1 MDVHRFLAEMKDRR
15 VYRIAVI
22 YAAGSW
28 ALLQVADL
36 FFPMLG
42 LPEQAITTVLAAVAL
57 GFPIAL
63 ILAWFLDITPDGV
76 VETDA
81 TDNGLGSLRLSP
93 ARLAVVIILTGL
105 VFLVGFLY
113 MDRLDLI
120 GKAEEQQSST
130 AITAPSETSIAVIPF
145 VNMSDMKELEYFADG
160 LAEEILNLLARL
172 NELDV
177 AARTS
182 SFYFKGRDVGIQEI
196 ARHLGVR
203 NVLEGSVRR
212 QGNRVRV
219 TAQLIDASNG
229 YHLWSET
236 YDRDS
241 SDTFDIQDE
250 IARQVVAKL
259 QVILSDSSKKILDQ
273 RPALVPRAY
282 DYYLRGR
289 EYLRESRGVDSLDQA
304 VTLFTRAIALD
315 DGYAEAYAGLC
326 DSLLGHYRISR
337 DPRNFKSAEKACQNA
352 LALDSKVPA
361 VYVALGNLYR
371 FSGENAAAIREFERA
386 LKLNPKA
393 VDALIG
399 LAETYEQDNKP
410 ERAQELFL
418 QAIQL
423 QPYYW
428 HAYQRM
434 GSFLFSAGRFDEAIP
449 YYQRITEMMPDNA
462 GAFSDLGA
470 VHYMLNQFESAAL
483 AMQKSLELAP
493 TAIAYSNAGASL
505 FLLHRF
511 EEAVDMYQKAVEYA
525 PDDFENWGSLGDAY
539 RYSEGLQELAE
550 PMYRNAIKL
559 ALESLEVNANDVSTL
574 GLLAHYEANIGNR
587 EQALQY
593 LARASALAPKDLY
606 VNYTTATALCAL
618 GETEQALAAL
628 NLAIRLGY
636 SATLAKADA
645 SLCGLTELPGFQV
658 P

>member
-1 MDVHRFLAEMKDRR
+1 MITRWRQDTLAGRTLGQIMGAS
-15 VYRIAVI
+15 V
-22 YAAGSW
+22 
-28 ALLQVADL
+28 LL
-36 FFPMLG
+36 
-42 LPEQAITTVLAAVAL
+42 
-57 GFPIAL
+57 
-63 ILAWFLDITPDGV
+63 
-76 VETDA
+76 
-81 TDNGLGSLRLSP
+81 
-93 ARLAVVIILTGL
+93 
-105 VFLVGFLY
+105 
-113 MDRLDLI
+113 
-120 GKAEEQQSST
+120 
-130 AITAPSETSIAVIPF
+130 
-145 VNMSDMKELEYFADG
+145 
-160 LAEEILNLLARL
+160 
-172 NELDV
+172 V
-177 AARTS
+177 AA
-182 SFYFKGRDVGIQEI
+182 F
-196 ARHLGVR
+196 
-203 NVLEGSVRR
+203 N
-212 QGNRVRV
+212 
-219 TAQLIDASNG
+219 
-229 YHLWSET
+229 
-236 YDRDS
+236 
-241 SDTFDIQDE
+241 
-250 IARQVVAKL
+250 
-259 QVILSDSSKKILDQ
+259 
-273 RPALVPRAY
+273 
-282 DYYLRGR
+282 
-289 EYLRESRGVDSLDQA
+289 
-304 VTLFTRAIALD
+304 
-315 DGYAEAYAGLC
+315 
-326 DSLLGHYRISR
+326 
-337 DPRNFKSAEKACQNA
+337 
-352 LALDSKVPA
+352 
-361 VYVALGNLYR
+361 
-371 FSGENAAAIREFERA
+371 
-386 LKLNPKA
+386 
-393 VDALIG
+393 ALIG

-505 FLLHRF
+505 FLLRRF